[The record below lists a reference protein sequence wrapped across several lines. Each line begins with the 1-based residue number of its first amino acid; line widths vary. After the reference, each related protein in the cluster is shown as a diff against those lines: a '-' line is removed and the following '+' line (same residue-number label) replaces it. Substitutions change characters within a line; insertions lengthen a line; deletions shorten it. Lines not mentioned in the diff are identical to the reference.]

1 MTYKQ
6 TVAFL
11 YDQLPMYSRIGNIA
25 YKKDLF
31 NIIELCAVLGNPHTT
46 FKSIHVAGTNG
57 KGSTSH
63 MLAAIFQASGYK
75 TGLYTSP
82 HLKDFR
88 ERIKVNS
95 IVCSELFVIDFVKK
109 IQHTI
114 QKIQPSFFE
123 VTVAMAFE
131 YFAQQQ
137 IEIAIVE
144 VGLGGRL
151 DSTNIVQPVLS
162 VITNIGYDHVPMLGN
177 TLAEIAYE
185 KAGII
190 KNNVPVV
197 IGEKLPETE
206 LIFEQQAT
214 KHKAP
219 IHFAQKEWTVLDWE
233 YKNHQLLIDIDC
245 HHKKER
251 ETYTLD
257 LIGLYQTKNILTVL
271 ETIHQMQL
279 QGWNIST
286 VVAKKAL
293 TEVKKITG
301 LHGRW
306 EIVHQHPTIILDVA
320 HNVDGMKQIVN
331 QLEITDY
338 NHLHIIIGMAK
349 DKDIIDVLKL
359 LPHNATYYFTKAQ
372 IPRAL
377 SEKELSEKA
386 SSIGLKGKSFSN
398 VNTAINFVLQ
408 EATSDDLI
416 LICGSVFLVGEVEYP
431 LIFS

>member
-11 YDQLPMYSRIGNIA
+11 YDQLPMYSRIGTIA

-46 FKSIHVAGTNG
+46 FKSIHIAGTNG

-88 ERIKVNS
+88 ERIKVNG
-95 IVCSELFVIDFVKK
+95 VMCSESFVINFVKK

-114 QKIQPSFFE
+114 KKIKPSFFE

-162 VITNIGYDHVPMLGN
+162 VITNIGYDHMPMLGN

-197 IGEKLPETE
+197 IGEKLTETE
-206 LIFEQQAT
+206 LIFEQQAI

-233 YKNHQLLIDIDC
+233 YKNHQLLINIDC
-245 HHKKER
+245 HHKKEI
-251 ETYTLD
+251 ETYILD

-279 QGWNIST
+279 QGWNIAT
-286 VVAKKAL
+286 VVVKKAL
-293 TEVKKITG
+293 KEVKKITG

-320 HNVDGMKQIVN
+320 HNVDGIKQIVN
-331 QLEITDY
+331 QLEITNY

-349 DKDIIDVLKL
+349 DKDVIDVLKL

-398 VNTAINFVLQ
+398 VNTAIHFVLQ